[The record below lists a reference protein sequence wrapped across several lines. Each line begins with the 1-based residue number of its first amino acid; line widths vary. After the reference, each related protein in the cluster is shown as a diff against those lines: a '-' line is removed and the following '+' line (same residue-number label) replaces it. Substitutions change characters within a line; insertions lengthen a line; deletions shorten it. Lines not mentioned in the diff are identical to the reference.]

1 MEEIITISVSDSLLY
16 EKAEIYIYEICKKNA
31 KPLHLGEV
39 VYPDFYKEIEKML
52 LSHDPYEENFILY
65 MGSLPCGWLKVNGLD
80 NPDDAWIS
88 MMAVEP
94 KYHRLGIGTVAVG
107 YAEEFLRSRHK
118 RRALVRTTED
128 NIAAYNLYKSCGFA
142 VKKMFE
148 DIASDGVKRKWT
160 VFEKE
165 LK

>member
-1 MEEIITISVSDSLLY
+1 
-16 EKAEIYIYEICKKNA
+16 
-31 KPLHLGEV
+31 
-39 VYPDFYKEIEKML
+39 ML

-65 MGSLPCGWLKVNGLD
+65 MGALPCGWLKVNGLD

-107 YAEEFLRSRHK
+107 YAEEVLRSRHK